1 MNIQDYAILIVVIM
15 LVFAIVFA
23 LVIIHKQNE
32 EIEQL
37 EYDLEML
44 DRETTE
50 ALAAVTPSKL
60 GTDIGEEV
68 AADYSDDI
76 MALVNA
82 VKAPPEERDPKICQC
97 CQWPIYGNVR
107 DIHTSCWISYHA
119 DPDGDMPH
127 SDTCTFGE
135 A

>member
-1 MNIQDYAILIVVIM
+1 MNIQDYAFPIVVIM
-15 LVFAIVFA
+15 LISSLVFA

-32 EIEQL
+32 EIDQL
-37 EYDLEML
+37 EHDLEVL

-50 ALAAVTPSKL
+50 ALAAVTPNKF

-82 VKAPPEERDPKICQC
+82 VKAPPEKRDPKICQC
-97 CQWPIYGNVR
+97 CQWPIHTNVR
-107 DIHTSCWISYHA
+107 DIHTECWIEHHA
-119 DPDGDMPH
+119 DPDVDEPH
-127 SDTCTFGE
+127 SDTCTFRE

>member
-1 MNIQDYAILIVVIM
+1 MNSQDIAFLIVTAM
-15 LVFAIVFA
+15 LAVSIVFA
-23 LVIIHKQNE
+23 LVIIHRQNDV
-32 EIEQL
+32 IEQL

-50 ALAAVTPSKL
+50 ALAAVTPNKL
-60 GTDIGEEV
+60 GLDIGENV

-82 VKAPPEERDPKICQC
+82 VKAGPAPRDPKTCQC
-97 CQWPIYGNVR
+97 CNWPIRTNVK
-107 DIHTSCWISYHA
+107 DIHTDCWIEHHS
-119 DPDGDMPH
+119 DPDVDEPH

-135 A
+135 E

>member
-1 MNIQDYAILIVVIM
+1 MNIPEYVFPVVSAVMTIS
-15 LVFAIVFA
+15 LVFA
-23 LVIIHKQNE
+23 LVIIHKQND

-50 ALAAVTPSKL
+50 ALAAVTPNKL
-60 GTDIGEEV
+60 GLDIGEDV

-82 VKAPPEERDPKICQC
+82 VKAEPAPRDPKVCQC

-107 DIHTSCWISYHA
+107 DIHTECWIEHHS
-119 DPDGDMPH
+119 DPDVDEPH

-135 A
+135 E

>member
-1 MNIQDYAILIVVIM
+1 MNIPEYAFQIVSAM
-15 LVFAIVFA
+15 LAVSVVFA
-23 LVIIHKQNE
+23 LIVIHRQNDV
-32 EIEQL
+32 IDQL
-37 EYDLEML
+37 EHNLEVL
-44 DRETTE
+44 HNETTE
-50 ALAAVTPSKL
+50 ALAAVTPNKL

-82 VKAPPEERDPKICQC
+82 VKTELTKPDPKICQC
-97 CQWPIYGNVR
+97 CQWPISTNVL
-107 DIHTSCWISYHA
+107 DIHSDCWIEHHS
-119 DPDGDMPH
+119 DPDVDEPH